1 LKAERPP
8 TGPSRTL
15 TVRFGGA
22 TVGPLE
28 CVRKNGKD
36 ARVTDILLRIIEEF
50 TDGFLIIDSDLKIV
64 FFNEVL
70 LRTADLHSSDIL
82 SHEADFLKLLGVSGA
97 EATAAHEVAIEGRD
111 GRTRRFAVSTLAVE
125 GSRGG
130 YLLVRVMRAAVEP
143 DAAFSDAQAALQRL
157 FRNIGDPILTV
168 DLSGMVTCANPS
180 FRALVGYTG
189 EETLPNISALYAHTP
204 ELEDK
209 IQRLTESD
217 MVDNLETHLLTKEG
231 QSRRVLDTSWVMRD
245 DRGTVTGYTTHFK
258 DVTYVKNL
266 EARLKISERNY
277 MVLFDT
283 ILSSIIIVD
292 PFGKILNCNYYAER
306 LYGYKWDEIVGMDF
320 SAVLRVN
327 QTSLPIQQIIE
338 LVNANKGRYVET
350 DIPRKSKDGTIKF
363 TYASYSALTS
373 TLGETIA
380 YSINERD
387 LTDRVRLEKKLQS
400 SFQRIKDTQS
410 AAILGFARL
419 TEYRD
424 KDTGKHLERI
434 REYTRVLAMGM
445 AKLPKYADYI
455 TADYIEDLCL
465 SSVLHDVGKVGI
477 EDAILLKP
485 GKLSPEEYEKIKQHA
500 RLGGEAL
507 KAVDQEIH
515 RESFLTIG
523 KEVAFSHH
531 ERWDGT
537 GYPAGKKGEQI
548 PLSARLVA
556 LADVY
561 DALVSKRTYKD
572 SLPHQEAAKIIN
584 SEKGTHFDPDVV
596 DVFLA
601 NAETFRRIHMQQTFQ
616 EHPESIDDLLT
627 HER

>member
-1 LKAERPP
+1 
-8 TGPSRTL
+8 L
-15 TVRFGGA
+15 TVRLRGV
-22 TVGPLE
+22 TVGPLQSATE
-28 CVRKNGKD
+28 NGKD

-50 TDGFLIIDSDLKIV
+50 TDGFLIIDSEGKIV

-70 LRTADLHSSDIL
+70 LRTTDLRSSDIL
-82 SHEADFLKLLGVSGA
+82 SREADFLEQLGVTDPA
-97 EATAAHEVAIEGRD
+97 AATAHEVTIEGRD
-111 GRTRRFAVSTLAVE
+111 GRSRRFTVSTLGVE
-125 GSRGG
+125 GSRGR
-130 YLLVRVMRAAVEP
+130 YILARVMRAAVERGG
-143 DAAFSDAQAALQRL
+143 DLSDAQAALERL
-157 FRNIGDPILTV
+157 FRNIGDPVLTV
-168 DLSGMVTCANPS
+168 DLGGTVTCANPS
-180 FRALVGYTG
+180 FRALAGYPA
-189 EETLPNISALYAHTP
+189 EEPLPNISALYAHGP

-217 MVDNLETHLLTKEG
+217 MVYNLETHLLTKDG

-245 DRGTVTGYTTHFK
+245 DRGMVTGYTTHFK

-277 MVLFDT
+277 IVLFDT
-283 ILSSIIIVD
+283 ILSSIVIVD

-306 LYGYKWDEIVGMDF
+306 LYGYKWDELVGQDF
-320 SAVLRVN
+320 SAVFRVH
-327 QTSLPIQQIIE
+327 QTSLPIQEIIE
-338 LVNANKGRYVET
+338 RVNANNGRHVET
-350 DIPRKSKDGTIKF
+350 DIPRKCKDGTIKF

-424 KDTGKHLERI
+424 KSTGKHLERI
-434 REYTRVLAMGM
+434 REYTRVLAMGL

-455 TADYIEDLCL
+455 TADYVEDLCL

-477 EDAILLKP
+477 EDSILLKP
-485 GKLSPEEYEKIKQHA
+485 GKLSLEEYEKIKQHA

-523 KEVAFSHH
+523 KEIAFSHH

-561 DALVSKRTYKD
+561 DALVSKRTYKS
-572 SLPHQEAAKIIN
+572 SLSHQEATKIIT
-584 SEKGTHFDPDVV
+584 SERGTHFDPEIV
-596 DVFLA
+596 DVFLEYG
-601 NAETFRRIHMQQTFQ
+601 ETFQRIHMQQSFQ

-627 HER
+627 HQR

>member
-1 LKAERPP
+1 
-8 TGPSRTL
+8 
-15 TVRFGGA
+15 
-22 TVGPLE
+22 
-28 CVRKNGKD
+28 
-36 ARVTDILLRIIEEF
+36 
-50 TDGFLIIDSDLKIV
+50 
-64 FFNEVL
+64 
-70 LRTADLHSSDIL
+70 
-82 SHEADFLKLLGVSGA
+82 SG
-97 EATAAHEVAIEGRD
+97 T
-111 GRTRRFAVSTLAVE
+111 
-125 GSRGG
+125 
-130 YLLVRVMRAAVEP
+130 
-143 DAAFSDAQAALQRL
+143 
-157 FRNIGDPILTV
+157 
-168 DLSGMVTCANPS
+168 VTCANPS
-180 FRALVGYTG
+180 FRALAGYLA
-189 EETLPNISALYAHTP
+189 EEPLPNISALYAHGP

-209 IQRLTESD
+209 IQRLAESD
-217 MVDNLETHLLTKEG
+217 MVYNLETHLLTKEG
-231 QSRRVLDTSWVMRD
+231 RARRVLDTSWVTRNDHGM
-245 DRGTVTGYTTHFK
+245 VTGYTTHFK

-277 MVLFDT
+277 IVLFDT
-283 ILSSIIIVD
+283 ILSSIVIVD
-292 PFGKILNCNYYAER
+292 PFGKILNCNYYAEQ
-306 LYGYKWDEIVGMDF
+306 LYGYKWDELVGQDF
-320 SAVLRVN
+320 SVVFRVH
-327 QTSLPIQQIIE
+327 QTSLPIQEIIE
-338 LVNANKGRYVET
+338 RANANKGRHVET
-350 DIPRKSKDGTIKF
+350 DIPRKCKDGTIKF

-387 LTDRVRLEKKLQS
+387 LTERVRLEKKLQS

-424 KDTGKHLERI
+424 KSTGKHLERI
-434 REYTRVLAMGM
+434 REYTRVLAIGL

-485 GKLSPEEYEKIKQHA
+485 GKLSPVEYEKIKQHA

-523 KEVAFSHH
+523 KEIAFSHH

-561 DALVSKRTYKD
+561 DALVSKRTYK
-572 SLPHQEAAKIIN
+572 SSMSHQEAEKIIT
-584 SEKGTHFDPDVV
+584 SERGTHFDPDIV
-596 DVFLA
+596 DVFLEYG
-601 NAETFRRIHMQQTFQ
+601 ETFRRIHMQQSFQ